1 MEDFTKVSLILSF
14 CHHISKASDKTG
26 ALFWMHQW
34 VAVLP
39 GGWLMPVSCCQ
50 FDCSV
55 KQLNS
60 TCVCCF
66 LLLLVLLLNEL
77 LTHCSFVN
85 LCRSMKKSFQGQGG
99 SQCDTFLL
107 RFRTMMPFQ
116 EWIFFSFRMNG
127 FCLSCIVLTDVS
139 WCLPSKDW
147 RCNSERTALFD
158 CTSRFVSH
166 VMWNTGSW
174 IRNQHIWLYF

>member
-1 MEDFTKVSLILSF
+1 
-14 CHHISKASDKTG
+14 
-26 ALFWMHQW
+26 MHQW

-66 LLLLVLLLNEL
+66 LLLMVLLNEL

-116 EWIFFSFRMNG
+116 EWIIFSFRMNG

-139 WCLPSKDW
+139 WCMPSQDW
-147 RCNSERTALFD
+147 RWHSERTALFD
-158 CTSRFVSH
+158 CTSRFVTH